1 MTAQKTKVLAIIG
14 QGYVGLPLAMAAI
27 DAGWT
32 VIGVDNFESKVFQ
45 INTGKSPVEDVSDA
59 QLKSALERG
68 VYFASTDF
76 SAVAKASVIAICV
89 PTPLNDKREPDL
101 SLLERAVKDIG
112 PHISNETLVVSEST
126 SYPGTLRDVIIPTI
140 NSMKP
145 KECVDIYFASAPE
158 RVNPGDRVWNQ
169 RNTPRLVG
177 AINDQS
183 KKWDIVAL
191 QEMRGL
197 PVAREGPDGYGF
209 IFGRESRFVPYAR
222 KFHEE
227 IQKQKAITM
236 LFMTWKTPALNGL
249 TQAEW
254 TDSHLKLAKQ
264 LQTEVSPVGMAIEKV
279 QLLNPQIALFDDLY
293 PGHLNT
299 NGVYICACAFYAA
312 LFHES
317 PIGLPRVIIH
327 PSNNNTT
334 VTAANA
340 LIFQT
345 AAWSA
350 HQETQKRLRN

>member
-1 MTAQKTKVLAIIG
+1 MNTNSRQFIG
-14 QGYVGLPLAMAAI
+14 SSLVELL
-27 DAGWT
+27 T
-32 VIGVDNFESKVFQ
+32 VIAIFSLLSILGLGAVQKVR
-45 INTGKSPVEDVSDA
+45 SASEDVSRQNWRIQHRLGVNIPRKQPIRMLLIGNSFSFFRELPQA
-59 QLKSALERG
+59 IVGLAKSAGHHPAVEIETSAFSSHSLEKLWLRPEPRN
-68 VYFASTDF
+68 
-76 SAVAKASVIAICV
+76 AI
-89 PTPLNDKREPDL
+89 K
-101 SLLERAVKDIG
+101 
-112 PHISNETLVVSEST
+112 
-126 SYPGTLRDVIIPTI
+126 
-140 NSMKP
+140 
-145 KECVDIYFASAPE
+145 
-158 RVNPGDRVWNQ
+158 
-169 RNTPRLVG
+169 
-177 AINDQS
+177 DQS